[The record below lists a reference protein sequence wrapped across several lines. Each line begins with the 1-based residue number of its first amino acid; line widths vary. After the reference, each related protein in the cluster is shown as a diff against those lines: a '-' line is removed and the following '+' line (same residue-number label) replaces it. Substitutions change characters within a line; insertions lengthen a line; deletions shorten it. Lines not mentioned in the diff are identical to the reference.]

1 MTNPPNLRKQE
12 ARRGCPRTW
21 NTRYRVSEAAAA
33 FKPGFRFGAQKWC
46 PEAATFASASLLPPP
61 TEPLFPSPTG
71 GAAAASRSLGP
82 GRETRR
88 RLSDEAARGSHPK
101 PSPSEALLLRV
112 PVLASPGA
120 WELLRSRSRSPS
132 RPPPHLQQ
140 TRAPPV
146 PSGTSVH
153 RTRAGHLPS
162 RAAFHPAPERKG
174 SASFTHT
181 RRRGSRQEQCLFA
194 ATLRLQGSLPGRL
207 PRAGRASV
215 PFRPRSDLPPGPA
228 HTSNQQRRGD
238 VARGHQGSRRGPAAA
253 DSSRSPPPPSDE
265 PQASAAG
272 EPRARFPY
280 NHLFTGARRC
290 GERLGTRTSR
300 PLCRRPLLLFY
311 PCRQG
316 RGTPQHGA
324 GQSRISST
332 PGAQPSR
339 VSSGAR
345 AVRRR
350 AHVRSR
356 PERRGTGTG
365 LRPRRGR

>member
-207 PRAGRASV
+207 PRAGRATVS
-215 PFRPRSDLPPGPA
+215 
-228 HTSNQQRRGD
+228 
-238 VARGHQGSRRGPAAA
+238 
-253 DSSRSPPPPSDE
+253 PSD
-265 PQASAAG
+265 PA
-272 EPRARFPY
+272 P
-280 NHLFTGARRC
+280 
-290 GERLGTRTSR
+290 TSR
-300 PLCRRPLLLFY
+300 PAPHTPPTSSGAGTSRGVTRGAAEDRLQRILLARRPL
-311 PCRQG
+311 PPTNRKPRQPG
-316 RGTPQHGA
+316 
-324 GQSRISST
+324 SREPVSPTTTSSQA
-332 PGAQPSR
+332 PGAAASD
-339 VSSGAR
+339 
-345 AVRRR
+345 
-350 AHVRSR
+350 
-356 PERRGTGTG
+356 
-365 LRPRRGR
+365 